1 MAAITM
7 TKAQHSCENAG
18 RSRAGKLGSCPLFP
32 IDASFF
38 LLLFDLF
45 SFLLQLVE
53 RESHKGEK
61 RSVPELKRQ
70 IRGKTIQ
77 PKKIEKNL
85 LGIKRI
91 GILVNVN
98 TCTCT
103 VTGSNNCS
111 RYRQM
116 RGTLVGRK
124 ETGFKWTFLPTRCVA
139 SQLGHQVS

>member
-18 RSRAGKLGSCPLFP
+18 RSSAGKLGSCPLFP

-61 RSVPELKRQ
+61 RNVPELKRQ

-77 PKKIEKNL
+77 
-85 LGIKRI
+85 
-91 GILVNVN
+91 
-98 TCTCT
+98 
-103 VTGSNNCS
+103 
-111 RYRQM
+111 
-116 RGTLVGRK
+116 
-124 ETGFKWTFLPTRCVA
+124 
-139 SQLGHQVS
+139 

>member
-18 RSRAGKLGSCPLFP
+18 RSSAGKKLGSCPLFP

-61 RSVPELKRQ
+61 RNGPELKRQ
-70 IRGKTIQ
+70 IRG
-77 PKKIEKNL
+77 
-85 LGIKRI
+85 
-91 GILVNVN
+91 
-98 TCTCT
+98 
-103 VTGSNNCS
+103 
-111 RYRQM
+111 
-116 RGTLVGRK
+116 
-124 ETGFKWTFLPTRCVA
+124 ETK
-139 SQLGHQVS
+139 Q